1 MTRKALLLAGIVPL
15 ALCLAP
21 GAAAL
26 GAQDLQD
33 RAVEPPPPSETPLPD
48 SPNQIQFSADLAEYD
63 SGGDAVTVTGDVRLF
78 RDGNRLRADK
88 VVWNRK
94 TGQVI
99 AQGDIAVTNPEGDT
113 AYGDRIE
120 LTDSL
125 KDGMIDNML
134 VVLEQG
140 GRLAAERGTRD
151 DGGVIR
157 VDRAAYTP
165 CAVVDSGNCPKE
177 PSWKITAVR
186 VVYDPVKE
194 RIRYT
199 GARVSLFGIAS
210 LPLPVFSHS
219 VGTDNASGLLAP
231 ELRYDAVN
239 GFEVAVPYYFD
250 LGPNKGVTVTPH
262 IFTGA
267 LPMMQAEY
275 RHLLERGAFRVT
287 GYGTYSRRSDD
298 FVSPTPGVSS
308 ENAFR
313 GYIDAAGRFQ
323 FDPNWSASG
332 SVRLASDRTFL
343 RRYDISSDDR
353 LRNNVRVERIDR
365 DSYFSINGWFVQTL
379 RPTENQGLQA
389 VALPEIDYRLRFG
402 QNLIPGGRFELQA
415 NSLAISRGQ
424 GQDTQRAF
432 TSLRYDLRKLT
443 SWGQEVTL
451 TAYGR
456 GDLYNTQDTFATT
469 VASYRGLEGFRA
481 RAIGALALDL
491 KWPLI
496 GEAFGGTQRV
506 TPRFQIVAAPK
517 LENFDVPNEDARS
530 VDLEDSNLF
539 ALNRF
544 PGYDRF
550 EDSTRFTFGLDY
562 ALYLPGL
569 SVEANIGQSYRLT
582 SRPAILPDGTGL
594 DGRLSDIVGRTVV
607 RFRDF
612 VAFTHRY
619 RLDKDNLAIRRNE
632 IDATVGSRA
641 TFVTLGY
648 LRLNRNIGFALE
660 DLQDREEARV
670 GARVQISRFWS
681 AFGSAVVDLTDK
693 EEDPTSLADGFEPI
707 RHRLGVEYEDDC
719 IRLGLTWKR
728 DYQTT
733 GDARRG
739 SSYLFTLALKNL
751 GR

>member
-1 MTRKALLLAGIVPL
+1 MLLAGIVPL

-48 SPNQIQFSADLAEYD
+48 DPNQIQFSADLAEYD
-63 SGGDAVTVTGDVRLF
+63 SSGDVVTVTGDVRLF

-99 AQGDIAVTNPEGDT
+99 AEGDIAVTNPEGDT

-125 KDGMIDNML
+125 RDGMIDNML

-140 GRLAAERGTRD
+140 GRIAAERGTRD

-186 VVYDPVKE
+186 VVYDPAKQ

-231 ELRYDAVN
+231 EIRYDSVN
-239 GFEVAVPYYFD
+239 GFEVALPYYFD
-250 LGPNKGVTVTPH
+250 LGASKGLTVTPH

-267 LPMMQAEY
+267 LPMVQAEY
-275 RHLLERGAFRVT
+275 RQLLERGAFRIT

-298 FVSPTPGVSS
+298 FVSPTPDVSS

-379 RPTENQGLQA
+379 RPTENQGLQP

-456 GDLYNTQDTFATT
+456 GDLYNTQDTLATT

-569 SVEANIGQSYRLT
+569 SVEANVGQSYRLT

-607 RFRDF
+607 RYRDF

-632 IDATVGSRA
+632 IDATVGSRE

-648 LRLNRNIGFALE
+648 LRLNRNISFALE

-681 AFGSAVVDLTDK
+681 AFGSAVIDLTDK

-719 IRLGLTWKR
+719 IRLGLTWRR
-728 DYQTT
+728 DYQST